1 MRTPS
6 YEELSKEQD
15 AVCVLAPLDK
25 ATMVFGPPGTGKTV
39 VAFYRAE
46 AVAQKKQKP
55 AVVMYNSVLH
65 QYSSNASANTAV
77 RNGVNT
83 WFKWFSGWW
92 RTSFDG
98 KWVPQLARFVYDW
111 DAVKEEV
118 MSLPTNPAR
127 LRRAIDN
134 WGHVIVDEGQDFA
147 PSFYEVCAM
156 MLFHA
161 GRAENGRVA
170 LTVLADENQRL
181 SADINSTLE
190 EIRTALGLDD
200 ERVYSLTRNYRNT
213 FEIAKAAAHFYCGL
227 RSGIP
232 DLPDGRHGPVPRMVR
247 TADLNESVDRVARFV
262 RNQSDLEIGVFLP
275 NTRLQKKYFNK
286 LAHRLQDPPGVR
298 VQRFTSGDPAHNDAA
313 KLVFDTPGTVTVLCD
328 QSSKGLEF
336 DAVFI
341 PELQERRWDPASID
355 QMRMQMYV
363 LCSRARR
370 HLEFLHSSPDGERP
384 PVLDHFPTRE
394 SGVLEWIDG

>member
-46 AVAQKKQKP
+46 AVAKKKQKP
-55 AVVMYNSVLH
+55 TVVMYNSVLH
-65 QYSSNASANTAV
+65 QYSSNASTNKAV
-77 RNGVNT
+77 QNSVNT

-92 RTSFDG
+92 RKSFGG
-98 KWVPQLARFVYDW
+98 KWVPQRGRFVYDW

-118 MSLPTNPAR
+118 MSLPTDPAR
-127 LRRAIDN
+127 LNRAIDN

-161 GRAENGRVA
+161 GRAGNGQLA

-181 SADINSTLE
+181 QAETNSTLE
-190 EIRTALGLDD
+190 EIRTALDLDD

-227 RSGIP
+227 SSGIP
-232 DLPDGRHGPVPRMVR
+232 DPPDGRHGPVPRMVR
-247 TADLNESVDRVARFV
+247 TADLNKSVDHVARFV
-262 RNQSDLEIGVFLP
+262 RNQSDLEIGIFLS
-275 NTRLQKKYFNK
+275 NTRIQKKYFNK
-286 LAHRLQDPPGVR
+286 LAHRLEDLAGIR
-298 VQRFTSGDPAHNDAA
+298 MQRFTSNDPQHGDAS
-313 KLVFDTPGTVTVLCD
+313 KLVFDKPGTVTVLCD

-370 HLEFLHSSPDGERP
+370 HLEFLYSSPDGERP
-384 PVLDHFPTRE
+384 PVLDHFPTPE

>member
-46 AVAQKKQKP
+46 AVAKKKQKP
-55 AVVMYNSVLH
+55 TVVMYNSVLH
-65 QYSSNASANTAV
+65 QYSSNASSNTAV
-77 RNGVNT
+77 RDGVNT

-92 RTSFDG
+92 RTCFG
-98 KWVPQLARFVYDW
+98 RWVPQHAPFAYDW
-111 DAVKEEV
+111 DAVKQEII
-118 MSLPTNPAR
+118 SLPSNPTQ
-127 LRRAIDN
+127 LNRAMDN

-161 GRAENGRVA
+161 DRAGNGQLA

-181 SADINSTLE
+181 QADTNSTLG
-190 EIRTALGLDD
+190 EIRKALGLDV

-213 FEIAKAAAHFYCGL
+213 FEIARAAAYFYCGL

-232 DLPDGRHGPVPRMVR
+232 TLPDGRHGPVPRIVR
-247 TADLNESVDRVARFV
+247 TADLNDSVDRVARFI
-262 RNQSDLEIGVFLP
+262 RNQSDLEIGIFLP
-275 NTRLQKKYFNK
+275 KQDIQKKYFNK
-286 LAHRLQDPPGVR
+286 LAHRLRDLTGVR
-298 VQRFTSGDPAHNDAA
+298 VQRFTSGKGSGHDDAT
-313 KLVFDTPGTVTVLCD
+313 KLVFDKPGTVTVLCD

-336 DAVFI
+336 DAVFV

-370 HLEFLHSSPDGERP
+370 HLEFLYSAADGDRP
-384 PVLDHFPTRE
+384 PVLDHFPTPE
-394 SGVLEWIDG
+394 SGVLEWIHG

>member
-46 AVAQKKQKP
+46 AVAKKKQKP
-55 AVVMYNSVLH
+55 TVVMYNSVLH
-65 QYSSNASANTAV
+65 QYSSNASANKAV
-77 RNGVNT
+77 RSGVNT
-83 WFKWFSGWW
+83 WFKWFSAWW
-92 RTSFDG
+92 RSSFG
-98 KWVPQLARFVYDW
+98 KWVPQHKPFDYDW
-111 DAVKEEV
+111 DAVKQKII
-118 MSLPTNPAR
+118 SLPTDPKR
-127 LRRAIDN
+127 LNRAIDN

-161 GRAENGRVA
+161 GRAGNGQLA

-181 SADINSTLE
+181 SADTNSTLE
-190 EIRTALGLDD
+190 EIRTALSLDD

-213 FEIAKAAAHFYCGL
+213 FEIAKTAAHFYCGL

-232 DLPDGRHGPVPRMVR
+232 DPPDGRHGPVPRMIR
-247 TADLNESVDRVARFV
+247 TTDLNKSVDRVARFV
-262 RNQSDLEIGVFLP
+262 RNQSDLEIGIFLP
-275 NTRLQKKYFNK
+275 NTRIQKKYFNK
-286 LAHRLQDPPGVR
+286 LAHRLKDVAGIR
-298 VQRFTSGDPAHNDAA
+298 IQRFTSSDPKHNDAS
-313 KLVFDTPGTVTVLCD
+313 KLVFDKPSTVTVLCD

-370 HLEFLHSSPDGERP
+370 HLELLYSSPDGERP
-384 PVLDHFPTRE
+384 PVLDHFPTPE
-394 SGVLEWIDG
+394 SGVLEWTDG

>member
-46 AVAQKKQKP
+46 AVAKSGETP
-55 AVVMYNSVLH
+55 SVVMYNNVLR
-65 QYSSNASANTAV
+65 QYSGDASTNPKV
-77 RNGVNT
+77 RKGVKT
-83 WFKWFSGWW
+83 WNSWFGAWFSGTF
-92 RTSFDG
+92 R
-98 KWVPQLARFVYDW
+98 KRVPQFKAFEYIW
-111 DAVKEEV
+111 DEIKADVI
-118 MSLPTNPAR
+118 SLPTDPNQ
-127 LRRAIDN
+127 LKRAITK
-134 WGHVIVDEGQDFA
+134 WGHLIVDEGQDFA

-161 GRAENGRVA
+161 NTAGNGQLA

-181 SADINSTLE
+181 KADTNSTLK
-190 EIRTALGLDD
+190 EIQAALGLDD

-213 FEIAKAAAHFYCGL
+213 FEIAKVAAHFYCGL

-232 DLPDGRHGPVPRMVR
+232 DPPDGRHGPVPRMVR
-247 TADLNESVDRVARFV
+247 TADLNKSVDRVVRFV
-262 RNQSDLEIGVFLP
+262 RNQSDLEIGIFLP
-275 NTRLQKKYFNK
+275 NKKTQKKYFNK
-286 LAHRLQDPPGVR
+286 LAHRLQDLGGVHI
-298 VQRFTSGDPAHNDAA
+298 QRFTSKDPPHDDAS
-313 KLVFDTPGTVTVLCD
+313 KLVFDKPGTVTVLCD

-355 QMRMQMYV
+355 QMRMQLYV

-370 HLEFLHSSPDGERP
+370 HLEFLHSSPDKERP
-384 PVLDHFPTRE
+384 AVLDHFPNPE
-394 SGVLEWIDG
+394 SSILEWIDG